1 MSINSRTL
9 DERIPIPN
17 ILSAD
22 EQRQRQIN
30 CPVLVTDRL
39 VLRTPHIQDVDAIAD
54 LANNRHISAMLTK
67 MPFPYHRKHAV
78 EFIERAIAGDM
89 GYCVYAITLGTSGEV
104 IGCCGIQ
111 DNPETGGLELGC
123 WIGEFYW
130 NHGYATEAI
139 LALIDTAFRI
149 TDIDTLYIA
158 CHQLNIRMLRVI
170 QKSGFSYLKTVERVS
185 VAAGRS
191 SVELYGL
198 DRMTWISLRS
208 KCA

>member
-1 MSINSRTL
+1 MRGVSNNS
-9 DERIPIPN
+9 DNNKPIPN
-17 ILSAD
+17 SLSVNK
-22 EQRQRQIN
+22 QRQRQIN
-30 CPVLVTDRL
+30 CPVLVTERL

-67 MPFPYHRKHAV
+67 MPFPYNRKHAM

-123 WIGEFYW
+123 WIGEAYW
-130 NHGYATEAI
+130 NNGYATEAI
-139 LALIDTAFRI
+139 LALIDTAFRVS
-149 TDIDTLYIA
+149 DIDVLYIG
-158 CHQLNIRMLRVI
+158 CHQLNVRMLRVI
-170 QKSGFSYLKTVERVS
+170 QKSGFRYLKTVKRVS
-185 VAAGRS
+185 LAVGTS
-191 SVELYGL
+191 SIELYGL
-198 DRMTWISLRS
+198 DRMTWINLRS